1 MTAQKQVEES
11 TGEAMTLNLSDLGSI
26 GIMKV
31 LETVTEQGSINISH
45 LSRKT
50 GLNHS
55 SCDAHVKKLVSIGLL
70 EERRYGNLRMIKPT
84 FDSLAVVFKKG
95 FGLTPHTLFF
105 TSRLVLVCEL
115 NG

>member
-11 TGEAMTLNLSDLGSI
+11 TGEAMTLSLTDLGSI

-31 LETVTEQGSINISH
+31 LETVTKQGSINISH

-55 SCDAHVKKLVSIGLL
+55 SCDVHVKKLVSIGLL

-95 FGLTPHTLFF
+95 FGVRITLMK
-105 TSRLVLVCEL
+105 T
-115 NG
+115 

>member
-11 TGEAMTLNLSDLGSI
+11 TGEAMTLSLTDLGSI

-31 LETVTEQGSINISH
+31 LETVTKQGSINISH

-55 SCDAHVKKLVSIGLL
+55 SCDVHVKKLVSIGLL
-70 EERRYGNLRMIKPT
+70 EESLRMIKPT

-95 FGLTPHTLFF
+95 FGVRITLMK
-105 TSRLVLVCEL
+105 T
-115 NG
+115 